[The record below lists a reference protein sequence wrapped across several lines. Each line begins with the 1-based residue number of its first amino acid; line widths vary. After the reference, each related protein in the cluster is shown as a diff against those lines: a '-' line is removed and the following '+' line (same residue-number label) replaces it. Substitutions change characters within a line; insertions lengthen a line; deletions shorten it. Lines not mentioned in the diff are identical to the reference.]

1 MRDYEIKT
9 CNRVELKT
17 KNDMEFEG
25 YASIFH
31 NKDSYD
37 DIMMPGAFSKTIQ
50 ENRNRIKV
58 LMQHDSYSI
67 VGLPTE
73 LYEDSRGLYFRAKI
87 SDTMLGRDLN
97 TLIKDKVITEMS
109 IGYNTIKY
117 NMNEDLGT
125 RELLEVRLWEISPVT
140 WGANSL
146 AAIKKLGIAKND
158 KYDILLEE
166 IEKLKRDLKA
176 LGNNKPIESL
186 IIDSKSQTKNND
198 SQMQS
203 LLEEIR
209 KLNR

>member
-9 CNRVELKT
+9 LNKCELKV

-25 YASIFH
+25 YASIFY

-58 LMQHDSYSI
+58 LMQHDSYSV
-67 VGLPTE
+67 VGVPTE
-73 LYEDSRGLYFRAKI
+73 LYEDSRGLYFKAKI

-97 TLIKDKVITEMS
+97 TLIKDKAITEMS

-117 NMNEDLGT
+117 NMNEDSGT

-140 WGANSL
+140 WGANNL
-146 AAIKKLGIAKND
+146 ANIKKLAKND
-158 KYDILLEE
+158 KYDNLIKE
-166 IEKLKRDLKA
+166 IEKLKADLKA
-176 LGNNKPIESL
+176 LVNNKPIESL
-186 IIDSKSQTKNND
+186 IIDSKSQTIND

-203 LLEEIR
+203 LLTELR